1 MARPLEPSLAGGMVD
16 PRVSRT
22 IEVIDEQLHRPLT
35 VAELARIAGLS
46 VVHFTRLF
54 RRATGQTP
62 ALFIRERRLERARIL
77 IERTSLSVSEVMA
90 QVGIAD
96 RSHFARDFR
105 NLHGLGP
112 RSLRMRVRD
121 PRTGRIAG

>member
-1 MARPLEPSLAGGMVD
+1 MVD

-96 RSHFARDFR
+96 RSHFARVFR